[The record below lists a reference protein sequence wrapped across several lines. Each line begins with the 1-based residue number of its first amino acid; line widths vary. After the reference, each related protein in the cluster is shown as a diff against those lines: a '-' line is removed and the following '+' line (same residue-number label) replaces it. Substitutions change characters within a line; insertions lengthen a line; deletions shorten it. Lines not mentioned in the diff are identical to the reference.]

1 MMIGNFSLE
10 MATTAARKHA
20 LFAQMWLFC
29 DFLILFAFFNV
40 GEVRNSWIGVR
51 AAELNTEN

>member
-1 MMIGNFSLE
+1 MMIGNFRNADDSSKE
-10 MATTAARKHA
+10 I

>member
-1 MMIGNFSLE
+1 MIGNFSLE